1 MLGCIRFIIQAEP
14 YYLCFPSASTLLSL
28 IPSYVTSHIV
38 VPCSLCTSPIPS
50 PRLVFK
56 NWVIRLKVIYLSNF
70 QDLDSK
76 LQRQRILTALT
87 IKWFPRND
95 SDWFRLPTSGKKK
108 KEVRLLTT
116 FLTRAL
122 KSIFSLFFSVCD
134 LMEILYLQ
142 LHLVCSCTTLRSTS
156 PLPLTPFSFLFH
168 SRFNPHRSPNLHP
181 LFPPPIPCPQDSFLC
196 LFI

>member
-1 MLGCIRFIIQAEP
+1 MHTIYHTSWALLPLLPECIYPSFAYSQLCHLTYCGP
-14 YYLCFPSASTLLSL
+14 LLLVYLSRTP
-28 IPSYVTSHIV
+28 
-38 VPCSLCTSPIPS
+38 
-50 PRLVFK
+50 PRLV
-56 NWVIRLKVIYLSNF
+56 IHLSNF